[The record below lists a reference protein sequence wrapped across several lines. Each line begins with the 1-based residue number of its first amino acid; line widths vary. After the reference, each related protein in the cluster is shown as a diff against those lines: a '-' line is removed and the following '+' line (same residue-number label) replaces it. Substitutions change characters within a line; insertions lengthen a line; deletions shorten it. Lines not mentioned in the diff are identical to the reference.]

1 MKSEEDINSYLDL
14 LRLLYI
20 GICRWEYEKASGIQ
34 IWNLEEESILKKEIC
49 MEVRNEDEASREE
62 TVK

>member
-1 MKSEEDINSYLDL
+1 MKSEGDINSYLDL

-20 GICRWEYEKASGIQ
+20 GIFRWEYEKASGIQ

>member
-1 MKSEEDINSYLDL
+1 MKSEEDIHSYLDL

-20 GICRWEYEKASGIQ
+20 GIFRWEYEKASGIQ

-49 MEVRNEDEASREE
+49 MEVRNEDGASREE

>member
-20 GICRWEYEKASGIQ
+20 GIFRWEYEKTSGIQ

-49 MEVRNEDEASREE
+49 MEVRNEDKASREE